1 MIIIFFFFFT
11 VGERWRK
18 KGQCEWRY
26 SDAFL
31 DWEVGGEWEWCSSV
45 WLVRKCEKVKESLF
59 VGCWSCVTEKCKIPI
74 QLSPARNPLERVG
87 DFYFIFSFCFMVLSF
102 CGIWSLLI
110 CGDRGNG
117 SWVMVCLAQS
127 GKCFSA
133 SKLGVLPKVS
143 WMIGWNMID
152 SISFLGVGIGFVFV
166 ACFTYVNVIC
176 LFFESSVTPME
187 KSRLVFQMPSVW
199 LLRKLR
205 KGVNIKFW
213 NFCFMLF
220 WSPKRKEKRPTF
232 DQLK

>member
-1 MIIIFFFFFT
+1 MWES
-11 VGERWRK
+11 ERKPFCWLLILCNWKVQNTHSAEPSK
-18 KGQCEWRY
+18 KPTWA
-26 SDAFL
+26 SWWFL
-31 DWEVGGEWEWCSSV
+31 F
-45 WLVRKCEKVKESLF
+45 L
-59 VGCWSCVTEKCKIPI
+59 
-74 QLSPARNPLERVG
+74 
-87 DFYFIFSFCFMVLSF
+87 IFSFCFMVLSF

-152 SISFLGVGIGFVFV
+152 LIYFLGVGIGFVFV

-220 WSPKRKEKRPTF
+220 WSPKRKKK
-232 DQLK
+232 DQPLTSWSSCLDEGLLIVTLKLFFFFCLLS